1 MILKVNDTP
10 DFNLT
15 LDLNVDYESESI
27 EVEVGFWDKRAHSRT
42 HYTYPAERFGAA
54 LDMYRSCETMI
65 AEANR

>member
-1 MILKVNDTP
+1 MRLKVNDTP

-27 EVEVGFWDKRAHSRT
+27 EVEVGFWDKKEHSRQ
-42 HYTYPAERFGAA
+42 HYTYPAEQFGAA
-54 LDMYRSCETMI
+54 LDIYRSCETMI